1 MKSIEIEEPAKEVLL
16 VEDNPGDIRLM
27 REAFRETNASI
38 RLHVAYDGAEAI
50 AFLKR
55 KPPHTDAPRPG
66 IILLDLRLPKMD
78 GQDVLAHI
86 KQDESLRSIP
96 TVIVSASESEA
107 DISKSYQLHA
117 NCYLTK
123 STQLDAV
130 ESLVMSIN
138 DFWLKRAKLPR
149 RAPSA

>member
-50 AFLKR
+50 AFLTR

-86 KQDESLRSIP
+86 KRDESLRSIP
-96 TVIVSASESEA
+96 TVIVSASESET

-123 STQLDAV
+123 STQLDAF

-138 DFWLKRAKLPR
+138 DFWLKKAKLPQ

>member
-1 MKSIEIEEPAKEVLL
+1 MKSIGGEEPPKEVLL
-16 VEDNPGDIRLM
+16 VEDNAGDIRLM
-27 REAFRETNASI
+27 REAFRESNASI

-50 AFLKR
+50 AFLTR
-55 KPPHTDAPRPG
+55 KPPHADAPRPG

-96 TVIVSASESEA
+96 TVIVSASDSEA
-107 DISKSYQLHA
+107 DIAKSYRLQA

-123 STQLDAV
+123 PSQLDAF
-130 ESLVMSIN
+130 ESLVTSIN
-138 DFWLKRAKLPR
+138 DFWLIRAKLSPKV
-149 RAPSA
+149 PSA